1 TPEDLRKFVDEN
13 AQTVKEEDVRAFVEE
28 NYQAGGR
35 KNVTGEEVQR
45 IKDLI
50 AQQGSLEFRI
60 AANAHRDG
68 AAFRAAEEFFK
79 NKDNE
84 ARRKEELE
92 RAAKAGLPPP
102 PPTPPEG
109 DTWEFTY
116 SWVEIGKKERAQL
129 GLNNA
134 SKGGQRWE

>member
-1 TPEDLRKFVDEN
+1 KERLREKYPALKDKADLLNAVPVGQTQKLIDTIKEPTGATPEDLRKFVDEN

-84 ARRKEELE
+84 ARSKEELE
-92 RAAKAGLPPP
+92 RAAKAGLPP
-102 PPTPPEG
+102 
-109 DTWEFTY
+109 
-116 SWVEIGKKERAQL
+116 
-129 GLNNA
+129 
-134 SKGGQRWE
+134 